1 MTYRDII
8 ATRIATSLRQVRAM
22 TYAGIATILR
32 YDLRH
37 RPNVAL
43 RDDDDV

>member
-8 ATRIATSLRQVRAM
+8 ATRIATSLRQVYAM
-22 TYAGIATILR
+22 TCAGIATILR
-32 YDLRH
+32 HDLRH
-37 RPNVAL
+37 CPDVLL